1 MQIVK
6 WTVEGVVKGKSRVFH
21 DVTHTLVARDM
32 LVSCREC
39 GLFYYSQIKVASR
52 IVALFVLDRAKALS
66 GIFLLLKFEEGKN
79 MYKKIMAKITNRQ
92 ELFETEI
99 FELISAINEGTVSD
113 IQIAGFQVA
122 LLMKG
127 ASLQE
132 IAYIAKAMRDNC
144 VPLRPKVDVELMDTC
159 GTGGGLSTFNIS
171 TATAIVAA
179 AAGIPIA
186 KHGSRSIASLS
197 GSADVLEA
205 LGVNINL
212 ESYAVEKMV
221 EEIGIAFL
229 YAPLFHPVMGKVL
242 PPEQDLGI
250 KTIFYSIIGPLI
262 NPAFAS
268 RHLLG
273 VYKPELLDTVTYV
286 AKALGYTNAMFV
298 HGLDGLDEISLLGKT
313 RINHLK
319 NGEITAIEIE
329 PEDFGLTRC
338 KLEDIK
344 TGTPDVNAETVNGV
358 FSGKIK
364 GARRDAIVLNAAG
377 ALIIGDKADDFKSGI
392 AIANEIIDSGSAA
405 KKLQE
410 LREMSNSL
418 GRSV

>member
-1 MQIVK
+1 
-6 WTVEGVVKGKSRVFH
+6 
-21 DVTHTLVARDM
+21 L
-32 LVSCREC
+32 
-39 GLFYYSQIKVASR
+39 
-52 IVALFVLDRAKALS
+52 
-66 GIFLLLKFEEGKN
+66 
-79 MYKKIMAKITNRQ
+79 YKKILGKITTHQ
-92 ELFETEI
+92 ELTETEVAG
-99 FELISAINEGTVSD
+99 LISAINKGTVSNV
-113 IQIAGFQVA
+113 QIAGFQVA

-127 ASLQE
+127 ASLKE
-132 IAYIAKAMRDNC
+132 IAYIAKAMRANC
-144 VPLRPKVDVELMDTC
+144 VPLQPKVAGEMMDTC

-171 TATAIVAA
+171 TATALVAA
-179 AAGIPIA
+179 AGGIPVA

-205 LGVNINL
+205 LGINIHL
-212 ESYAVEKMV
+212 QPRQVERMI

-262 NPAFAS
+262 NPAFAP

-286 AKALGYTNAMFV
+286 AKELGYTNAMFV

-319 NGEITAIEIE
+319 NGEVSSFEIE

-338 KLEDIK
+338 ALADIEA
-344 TGTPDVNAETVNGV
+344 GTPEVNAATINGV
-358 FSGKIK
+358 FSRKVR
-364 GARRDAIVLNAAG
+364 GAKRDALILNAAG
-377 ALIIGDKADDFKSGI
+377 ALIVGGKADDFRTGI
-392 AIANEIIDSGSAA
+392 ALAGELIDSGAA
-405 KKLQE
+405 ENK
-410 LREMSNSL
+410 LRELKEMSS
-418 GRSV
+418 SFKAAA

>member
-1 MQIVK
+1 
-6 WTVEGVVKGKSRVFH
+6 
-21 DVTHTLVARDM
+21 
-32 LVSCREC
+32 
-39 GLFYYSQIKVASR
+39 
-52 IVALFVLDRAKALS
+52 
-66 GIFLLLKFEEGKN
+66 
-79 MYKKIMAKITNRQ
+79 MYKEILGKITAHE
-92 ELFETEI
+92 ELSESEVS
-99 FELISAINEGTVSD
+99 ELIAAINKGTVSD
-113 IQIAGFQVA
+113 VQIAGFQVA

-127 ASLQE
+127 ASLKE

-144 VPLRPKVDVELMDTC
+144 VPLRPNLTEETMDTC

-171 TATAIVAA
+171 TATAVVAA
-179 AAGIPIA
+179 AAGIPVA

-212 ESYAVEKMV
+212 QPRQAERML

-262 NPAFAS
+262 NPAFAP

-273 VYKPELLDTVTYV
+273 LYKLDLLDTVTYV
-286 AKALGYTNAMFV
+286 AKELGYTNAMFV

-313 RINHLK
+313 RINHLRK
-319 NGEITAIEIE
+319 GEVTEMVIA

-338 KLEDIK
+338 SLPDIR
-344 TGTPDVNAETVNGV
+344 TGTPDENAVTINGV
-358 FSGKIK
+358 FSGKIT
-364 GARRDAIVLNAAG
+364 GPRRDAILLNAAG
-377 ALIIGDKADDFKSGI
+377 ALVVGGKADGFVTGI
-392 AIANEIIDSGSAA
+392 ALARELIDGGAAA
-405 KKLQE
+405 KKLHE
-410 LREMSNSL
+410 LKEMSNSF
-418 GRSV
+418 GEAV

>member
-1 MQIVK
+1 
-6 WTVEGVVKGKSRVFH
+6 
-21 DVTHTLVARDM
+21 
-32 LVSCREC
+32 
-39 GLFYYSQIKVASR
+39 
-52 IVALFVLDRAKALS
+52 
-66 GIFLLLKFEEGKN
+66 
-79 MYKKIMAKITNRQ
+79 MYKEIMGKITTKQ
-92 ELFETEI
+92 ELSEAEI
-99 FELISAINEGTVSD
+99 SELIAAIKNNAVSD
-113 IQIAGFQVA
+113 VQIAGFQVA

-127 ASLQE
+127 AALKE
-132 IAYIAKAMRDNC
+132 TAYIAKAMRDNC
-144 VPLRPKVDVELMDTC
+144 VPLKPNVAGELMDTC

-212 ESYAVEKMV
+212 QPNEVEKMI

-262 NPAFAS
+262 NPAFAP

-273 VYKPELLDTVTYV
+273 VYKPDLLDTVTYV
-286 AKALGYTNAMFV
+286 AKELGYTNAMFV

-319 NGEITAIEIE
+319 NGDVNTIEIA
-329 PEDFGLTRC
+329 PEDFGLERC
-338 KLEDIK
+338 TLADIK
-344 TGTPDVNAETVNGV
+344 TGTPVVNAETINGV
-358 FSGKIK
+358 FSGQIK
-364 GARRDAIVLNAAG
+364 GARRDAIILNAAG
-377 ALIIGDKADDFKSGI
+377 ALIVGGKADSFKSGI
-392 AIANEIIDSGSAA
+392 VLAGELIDSGAA
-405 KKLQE
+405 FGKLSE
-410 LREMSNSL
+410 LKEMSNSF
-418 GRSV
+418 GRSA

>member
-1 MQIVK
+1 
-6 WTVEGVVKGKSRVFH
+6 
-21 DVTHTLVARDM
+21 
-32 LVSCREC
+32 
-39 GLFYYSQIKVASR
+39 
-52 IVALFVLDRAKALS
+52 
-66 GIFLLLKFEEGKN
+66 
-79 MYKKIMAKITNRQ
+79 MYKEILEKITTHQ
-92 ELFETEI
+92 ELSEAEI
-99 FELISAINEGTVSD
+99 SELIAAINQGVISD

-144 VPLRPKVDVELMDTC
+144 VPLKPKVADELMDTC

-179 AAGIPIA
+179 AAGIPVA

-205 LGVNINL
+205 LGINIL
-212 ESYAVEKMV
+212 LQPREVERMI

-262 NPAFAS
+262 NPAFAP

-273 VYKPELLDTVTYV
+273 VYKLDLLDTVAFV
-286 AKALGYTNAMFV
+286 AKELGYTNAMFV

-319 NGEITAIEIE
+319 NGEISSMEIE
-329 PEDFGLTRC
+329 PEDFGLARC
-338 KLEDIK
+338 ALADIK
-344 TGTPDVNAETVNGV
+344 AGTPEVNAATINAV
-358 FSGKIK
+358 FSEKLT
-364 GARRDAIVLNAAG
+364 GARRDAVVFNAAG
-377 ALIIGDKADDFKSGI
+377 ALVIGGKADGFPAGI
-392 AIANEIIDSGSAA
+392 SLAGELIDSGAAA
-405 KKLQE
+405 KKLRE
-410 LREMSNSL
+410 LKEMSHSF
-418 GRSV
+418 GKAV